1 MNDGIRDAVVWVTGS
16 SRGIGAEIARAFA
29 RARAKVAVHGRDEAA
44 LTQVQAELEGLGA
57 KAISVTGDVTD
68 FEQVEQMRRRI
79 EDGLGPIDV
88 LVANAGGSFTP
99 PAALEDTPIDGWRR
113 SVDGNLT
120 ATFFTLKSVL
130 PGMKQRRR
138 GNIVTISSTAGR
150 RPHPRSP
157 IPYAVAKAAVQLL
170 TQDVALQAGP
180 FGVRANCV
188 APETILTEGNL
199 ERIPEAQRAALA
211 ALHPVPRLGSP
222 ADVAQAVLFLASNQ
236 SSWITGVILDVAG
249 GMQG

>member
-1 MNDGIRDAVVWVTGS
+1 MNGIKDAVVWVTGS
-16 SRGIGAEIARAFA
+16 SRGIGAEIARCFA
-29 RARAKVAVHGRDEAA
+29 RAGAQVAVHGRDAEA
-44 LTQVQAELEGLGA
+44 VGRVCSELEGLGA
-57 KAISVTGDVTD
+57 KALGVTGDVTD
-68 FEQVEQMRRRI
+68 FDQVEQMRARI
-79 EDGLGPIDV
+79 EAGLGPIEV

-99 PAALEDTPIDGWRR
+99 PAALEDTPLDGWRR

-120 ATFFTLKSVL
+120 ATFLTLKSVL
-130 PGMKQRRR
+130 PGMKQRRK
-138 GNIVTISSTAGR
+138 GSIVTVSSTAGR

-199 ERIPEAQRAALA
+199 ERIPEQQRTAMAAA
-211 ALHPVPRLGSP
+211 HPVPRLGAP
-222 ADVAQAVLFLASNQ
+222 ADVAEAVLFLASNQ
-236 SSWITGVILDVAG
+236 AAWITGVILDVAG